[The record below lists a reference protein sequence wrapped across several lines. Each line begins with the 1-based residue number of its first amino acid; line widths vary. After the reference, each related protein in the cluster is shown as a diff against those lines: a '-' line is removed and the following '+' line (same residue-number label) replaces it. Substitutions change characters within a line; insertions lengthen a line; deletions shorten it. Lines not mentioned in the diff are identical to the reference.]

1 MDLEKKIRRIL
12 KEETEDML
20 PLEQAVAD
28 FINMNLS
35 EYDLPEGF
43 YKVAVDIVYDN
54 YGRQECLISMLFKKS
69 FSMKDSDKLHIIMN
83 EIKKEINGYFGDMF
97 TYLGIGTSTVQ
108 VYNDTKDWI
117 NQKKNKKL
125 NESDNKKKSLLNVI
139 ETTGLYHFIEMT
151 NLSLSEV
158 TEQVGELSRKTLEQ
172 FIIDFIDENGYN
184 VSYDDS
190 KRIMLT
196 IPIKNVVWV
205 DYISSNGDILWVE
218 ISEFENG
225 NHREPTDVYTTSA
238 NNLEDI
244 DILKIVE
251 TMIQENIRIRRMN

>member
-12 KEETEDML
+12 KEETEDMS

-108 VYNDTKDWI
+108 VYNDTKGWI
-117 NQKKNKKL
+117 NQKKNK
-125 NESDNKKKSLLNVI
+125 
-139 ETTGLYHFIEMT
+139 
-151 NLSLSEV
+151 
-158 TEQVGELSRKTLEQ
+158 
-172 FIIDFIDENGYN
+172 
-184 VSYDDS
+184 
-190 KRIMLT
+190 
-196 IPIKNVVWV
+196 
-205 DYISSNGDILWVE
+205 
-218 ISEFENG
+218 
-225 NHREPTDVYTTSA
+225 
-238 NNLEDI
+238 
-244 DILKIVE
+244 
-251 TMIQENIRIRRMN
+251 